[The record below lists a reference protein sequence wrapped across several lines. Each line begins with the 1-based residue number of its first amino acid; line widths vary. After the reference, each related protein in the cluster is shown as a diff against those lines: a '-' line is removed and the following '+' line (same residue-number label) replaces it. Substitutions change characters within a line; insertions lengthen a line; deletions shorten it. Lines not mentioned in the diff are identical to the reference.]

1 MSPGVSPG
9 SSVDSDTT
17 SLEAAYIGLWP
28 CICNGAVLGLF
39 PRLRD
44 YTRNTVGS
52 CLDVTAYIC
61 RSSQWEGLRFIS
73 LLGSVVKLY
82 AFASCSYVA
91 AIQEVQT
98 SHSLTRRGLRAAP
111 LRPIER
117 AQAVVFQG
125 SARREGVA
133 TCRELSLSQCA
144 VLSSHHCL
152 FIHVHAPCALRIR
165 RDPLSRKAMEAFEDE
180 NPFESEPERLQSP
193 DSSSSRVD
201 ISGVSSPELASQPS
215 RLTSPPTSPSRRNT
229 FPSSGS
235 HRQPQAHKSDFCCA
249 RDHWLHSGEDV
260 EILVRD
266 FVK

>member
-1 MSPGVSPG
+1 M
-9 SSVDSDTT
+9 
-17 SLEAAYIGLWP
+17 EAAYIGLWP

-111 LRPIER
+111 LRSIER

-133 TCRELSLSQCA
+133 ACRELSLSQCA

-152 FIHVHAPCALRIR
+152 FIHVEGMVVAKRNAADTRTFGSANMRHTSVL
-165 RDPLSRKAMEAFEDE
+165 L
-180 NPFESEPERLQSP
+180 ERNLK
-193 DSSSSRVD
+193 
-201 ISGVSSPELASQPS
+201 S
-215 RLTSPPTSPSRRNT
+215 RLSTM
-229 FPSSGS
+229 
-235 HRQPQAHKSDFCCA
+235 
-249 RDHWLHSGEDV
+249 
-260 EILVRD
+260 
-266 FVK
+266 